1 MDLVTITEPLSGD
14 YDESGGTGVRKR
26 TVVVMARQQPG
37 ESPSSLIVQGLI
49 DFLVSKHRVA
59 VQLREKLIF
68 KIFPMMNPDGV
79 FLGNYKGSLFGEE
92 LSSCW
97 CLLMFGCRD

>member
-1 MDLVTITEPLSGD
+1 MDLLTITEPLSDD
-14 YDESGGTGVRKR
+14 YEESARRAVRKR

-92 LSSCW
+92 LSY
-97 CLLMFGCRD
+97 

>member
-1 MDLVTITEPLSGD
+1 MTITEPQPAD
-14 YDESGGTGVRKR
+14 YGESEARGVKKR

-37 ESPSSLIVQGLI
+37 ESPSSLIVQGLV

-92 LSSCW
+92 LSVVYV
-97 CLLMFGCRD
+97 GV